1 LTSSGG
7 ALSGNLGIA
16 NGVGASLTF
25 LQTSAAGATGDVT
38 ISRITGLT
46 GGATDASVAVKL
58 DGGRSLIITGAST
71 YTGGTSV
78 SDGSRLVLRNSNA
91 LG

>member
-1 LTSSGG
+1 
-7 ALSGNLGIA
+7 
-16 NGVGASLTF
+16 
-25 LQTSAAGATGDVT
+25 GATGDVT

-91 LG
+91 LGSGTLTMGETLAGLTKLMLDGNGINI